1 MNVNLI
7 VNILLAL
14 ITYRQQRG
22 SKDPVTSALAALQA
36 LAPALEQN
44 EKEKKDA

>member
-7 VNILLAL
+7 VNVLLAL

-22 SKDPVTSALAALQA
+22 SKDPVSSALAALQA
-36 LAPALEQN
+36 LAPALQQSED
-44 EKEKKDA
+44 EKK